1 MNFVI
6 PKSKKRPNEEA
17 IIQQRIA
24 RTIRLL
30 GLLKSGPIYNSQR
43 LADELSVSRRTVY
56 RDLRALR
63 EAGVAVLIDKWS
75 DAYYVRQREPGQIP
89 LSHDQVVLLA
99 LAAHLSPLNCSRDFA
114 TKVRAAISSLVEG
127 LPHSVQLEVGR
138 LLSRMQGETSPL
150 PTRVMDE
157 IVHALRS
164 RQPIQALTETER
176 GVYANLEI
184 QPSHLVASADSWQL
198 YGQIAGDP
206 SPRVFNVASFLRVE
220 VIERPKTVTAI
231 DGQFVQEP
239 KHGNCNDFRKSLEVT
254 QRTKAKALACAG

>member
-1 MNFVI
+1 MKFVI
-6 PKSKKRPNEEA
+6 PKAKKRPSEEA

-99 LAAHLSPLNCSRDFA
+99 LAAHLSPLNCSREFA
-114 TKVRAAISSLVEG
+114 TKVRA
-127 LPHSVQLEVGR
+127 
-138 LLSRMQGETSPL
+138 
-150 PTRVMDE
+150 
-157 IVHALRS
+157 
-164 RQPIQALTETER
+164 
-176 GVYANLEI
+176 
-184 QPSHLVASADSWQL
+184 
-198 YGQIAGDP
+198 
-206 SPRVFNVASFLRVE
+206 
-220 VIERPKTVTAI
+220 
-231 DGQFVQEP
+231 
-239 KHGNCNDFRKSLEVT
+239 
-254 QRTKAKALACAG
+254 

>member
-1 MNFVI
+1 MKFVI
-6 PKSKKRPNEEA
+6 PKAKKRPSEEA

-99 LAAHLSPLNCSRDFA
+99 LAAHLSPLNCCRDFA
-114 TKVRAAISSLVEG
+114 TKIRAAISSLIEG
-127 LPHSVQLEVGR
+127 LPHSVQMEVGR
-138 LLSRMQGETSPL
+138 LLSRMHGQTNPL

-164 RQPIQALTETER
+164 RRSVQALTETER

-184 QPSHLVASADSWQL
+184 HPSHLVASAGGWQL

-206 SPRVFNVASFLRVE
+206 NLRVFNVGSFLRVD
-220 VIERPKTVTAI
+220 VIERPNTPIAI
-231 DGQFVQEP
+231 GGQLVQEP
-239 KHGNCNDFRKSLEVT
+239 QLANYNGFRKSFEVT
-254 QRTKAKALACAG
+254 RRTKAKAFARAS